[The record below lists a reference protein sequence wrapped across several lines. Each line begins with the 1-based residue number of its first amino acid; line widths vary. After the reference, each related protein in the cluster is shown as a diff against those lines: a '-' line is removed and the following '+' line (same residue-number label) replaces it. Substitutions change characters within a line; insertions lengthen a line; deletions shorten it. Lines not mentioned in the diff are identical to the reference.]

1 MLSFAQPAQYGVSSG
16 WLGPAITFLPP
27 KQSAGPPPMATS
39 NSAGSAGAAFR
50 YCRLMDVFNTPDL
63 PAPIEELSPQAD
75 SRDAIFVAALL
86 EDELQRLLL
95 SSMPTISDILASRLF
110 DEHGPLNSFAA
121 RIDVARALD
130 LIDVE
135 TYTDLRAIQAIRNIF
150 AHAAGNLNFK
160 SAEIER
166 RGISFRRWRS
176 GCDLRGLFE
185 ESASTAMAA
194 MAMKSK
200 P

>member
-1 MLSFAQPAQYGVSSG
+1 MGYERLVRPGHHFPAPQAECRAASDGY
-16 WLGPAITFLPP
+16 LTQRRLRPARLCANLP
-27 KQSAGPPPMATS
+27 
-39 NSAGSAGAAFR
+39 
-50 YCRLMDVFNTPDL
+50 LMDVFSTPDL
-63 PAPIEELSPQAD
+63 AAPIEELSPQAD
-75 SRDAIFVAALL
+75 SRNAIFMAALL
-86 EDELQRLLL
+86 EEELQRLLL

-121 RIDVARALD
+121 KIDMARALD

-135 TYTDLRAIQAIRNIF
+135 TYTDLRAIQAIRNTF
-150 AHAAGNLNFK
+150 ANAAGRLNFK

-194 MAMKSK
+194 IAKK
-200 P
+200 ATP